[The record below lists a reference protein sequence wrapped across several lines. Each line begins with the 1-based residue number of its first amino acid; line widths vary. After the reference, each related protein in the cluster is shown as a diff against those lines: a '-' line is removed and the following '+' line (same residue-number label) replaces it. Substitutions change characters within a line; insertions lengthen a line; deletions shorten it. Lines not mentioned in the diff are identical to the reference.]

1 MWDLIVLGDIPGTS
15 VKITFL
21 LWLYTV
27 GGLLWFGSMVWLT
40 RTLVWQM
47 LGRRLMKRL
56 LLKIAR
62 EQTLTV
68 QLQLFK

>member
-62 EQTLTV
+62 EQTLSV